1 MDYPKSVAGVG
12 LVNGKF
18 VDEDQNAGTVGSIIP
33 SAWGNAVTDEILAV
47 IALLLGAQPDEA
59 KKTQLRDAVVALG
72 RGVSPAT
79 TVADTGVVNALV
91 ADLVPA
97 PQQLE
102 TGIRVKVKTKVSNTD
117 AVTFNLNGTGAKPIV
132 GQGLAALQGG
142 ELPAGRYA
150 VLEYDATL
158 NAGNGAWVLVGVLGG
173 GLPVAAPTKGR
184 HALNLDTGDARYA
197 ALAGLVTQ
205 AFNVGPPT
213 LGGHAVNLNEFFCS
227 LTQNGCVKIPVIAGG
242 IKRTL
247 IIQWGQANA
256 VPAAGGVN
264 VTFPLAFP
272 TAFLMGLAGFVNS
285 GGISAAV
292 SGGWGNPTPTGMTVF
307 NNGNGGA
314 SAISWLAIG
323 Y

>member
-18 VDEDQNAGTVGSIIP
+18 VDEDPNAGTVGSIIP

-79 TVADTGVVNALV
+79 TVADTGAVNALV

-102 TGIRVKVKTKVSNTD
+102 TGMRVKVKTKVSNTD

-205 AFNVGPPT
+205 AFNVGPAT
-213 LGGHAVNLNEFFCS
+213 SGGHAVNVNEFFAS
-227 LTQNGCVKIPVIAGG
+227 LTGNGCVKIPVMAGG
-242 IKRTL
+242 AKRTL
-247 IIQWGQANA
+247 IIQWGSVAA
-256 VPAAGGVN
+256 VPAGGGS
-264 VTFPLAFP
+264 TWTYPMAFP
-272 TAFLMGLAGFVNS
+272 NQYLAGVACFNNS
-285 GGISAAV
+285 GGISGAAA
-292 SGGWGNPTPTGMTVF
+292 GGIGLPTLTTATLF
-307 NNGNGGA
+307 NNGSAGA
-314 SAISWLAIG
+314 SQVSAIVIG
-323 Y
+323 W